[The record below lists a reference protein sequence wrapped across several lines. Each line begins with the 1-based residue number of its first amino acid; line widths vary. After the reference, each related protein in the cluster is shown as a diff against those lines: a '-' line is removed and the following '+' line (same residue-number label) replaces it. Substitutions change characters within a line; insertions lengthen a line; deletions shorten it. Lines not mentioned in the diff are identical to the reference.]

1 MKSEHRHELKTN
13 DLSRWATQV
22 GHSTEKYTNQIIA
35 GVLGLVLLAGIG
47 IYWQSASRAARSAGW
62 NEMAAAQSAEDFA
75 NIADKYP
82 GTQVA
87 AWATLREGELH
98 LGTGMRLTFTDRA
111 SGVSDLKK
119 SREAFE
125 KLVNDDS
132 VPADV
137 KERALFGLGR
147 TLETL
152 SDKNTEEAIA
162 AYQKLITE
170 YAYSAYKNAAEAR
183 IAALRTGG
191 AQDFYA
197 WWHEQNPKPVDRELP
212 RDLSTPGGPL
222 LNPNNTSAPLG
233 ENEFPTTS
241 GGTSDPTKAAPSE
254 KPAETSDE
262 KPAEKTE
269 APKTPESDAKKGAE
283 TPAASP
289 TPEAPAKSDEPAKKE

>member
-1 MKSEHRHELKTN
+1 
-13 DLSRWATQV
+13 
-22 GHSTEKYTNQIIA
+22 
-35 GVLGLVLLAGIG
+35 
-47 IYWQSASRAARSAGW
+47 
-62 NEMAAAQSAEDFA
+62 MAAAQSAEDFA

-87 AWATLREGELH
+87 AWAMLREGELH

-119 SREAFE
+119 AREAFE

-170 YAYSAYKNAAEAR
+170 YAYSAYKNSAEAR
-183 IAALRTGG
+183 LR
-191 AQDFYA
+191 
-197 WWHEQNPKPVDRELP
+197 R
-212 RDLSTPGGPL
+212 
-222 LNPNNTSAPLG
+222 SAP
-233 ENEFPTTS
+233 
-241 GGTSDPTKAAPSE
+241 A
-254 KPAETSDE
+254 
-262 KPAEKTE
+262 
-269 APKTPESDAKKGAE
+269 GAGLLRLV
-283 TPAASP
+283 A
-289 TPEAPAKSDEPAKKE
+289 